1 MQDLEQEYTFT
12 RSSKSDVQSKK
23 TNDPT
28 TTKMKK
34 SNYSGKVQYILSKSL
49 PYPNQQIFLSKVGTV
64 ETGSYSQNE

>member
-34 SNYSGKVQYILSKSL
+34 SNYSAKVQYILSKFL
-49 PYPNQQIFLSKVGTV
+49 PYPSNKLVCRIKSTV
-64 ETGSYSQNE
+64 HFV